1 MRLLWLPEV
10 LRAAGLAVSTYP
22 GWETRGSSTWGPLR
36 GIVCH
41 ATAGARNSS
50 DAGEMRVLWETG
62 SVSAPVPISQLYLSR
77 TGQWTVGAT
86 GLCYHVLIGQ
96 QGPHRGYGNAA
107 LIGVEAA
114 NDNRGEP
121 WPAVQVDAYVR
132 GVAAICRYMGW
143 SADVVVGHREH
154 QTDKSDPVGIDMNDF
169 RQRVAALLAGGPSG
183 QQEADMATI
192 VRNHD
197 DGQYYVLGSDGV
209 ARRLLLPT
217 AKGISDVGYVVSGR
231 WSNNHQGPVPGLLPF
246 SNKPIDHEPWIE
258 IPSAP
263 LGVLAVETPAV
274 QVGDV
279 VIDYAR
285 INALM
290 RGAVADGY
298 EGGSTRVRAGVS
310 GTQAT
315 ASAASSTAPSPRTGT
330 EWSS

>member
-22 GWETRGSSTWGPLR
+22 GWETRGSSSWGPLR

-50 DAGEMRVLWETG
+50 DAAEMRVLWETG
-62 SVSAPVPISQLYLSR
+62 SVTAPVPISQLYLSR
-77 TGQWTVGAT
+77 SGQWTVGAT

-96 QGPHRGYGNAA
+96 RGPHRGYGNSA
-107 LIGVEAA
+107 LIGIEAA

-121 WPAVQVDAYVR
+121 WPAVQVDAYIR

-154 QTDKSDPVGIDMNDF
+154 QNDKSDPVGIDMNDF

-183 QQEADMATI
+183 QEADMATI

-197 DGQYYVLGSDGV
+197 DGQYYILGSDGV
-209 ARRLLLPT
+209 ARRLLLRT
-217 AKGISDVGYVVSGR
+217 ANGISDVGYVASGR

-246 SNKPIDHEPWIE
+246 SNRPIDQAPWIE

-263 LGVLAVETPAV
+263 LGVLAVEAPAV
-274 QVGDV
+274 EVGDV

-285 INALM
+285 IDASV
-290 RGAVADGY
+290 RDAVADGY
-298 EGGSTRVRAGVS
+298 EGGAARVRAGAAGS
-310 GTQAT
+310 QAAT
-315 ASAASSTAPSPRTGT
+315 ATPPSPRADAESQG
-330 EWSS
+330 

>member
-22 GWETRGSSTWGPLR
+22 GWETRGSTSWGPLR

-41 ATAGARNSS
+41 ATAGSRNSS
-50 DAGEMRVLWETG
+50 DAAEMRVLWETG
-62 SVSAPVPISQLYLSR
+62 SVTAPVPISQLYLSR
-77 TGQWTVGAT
+77 SGQWWVGAS

-96 QGPHRGYGNAA
+96 RGPHAGYGNSA

-121 WPAVQVDAYVR
+121 WPAAQIDAYIR

-154 QTDKSDPVGIDMNDF
+154 QTDKSDPVGIDMNIF
-169 RQRVAALLAGGPSG
+169 RQRVAALLAGGASG
-183 QQEADMATI
+183 QEAEMATI

-197 DGQYYVLGSDGV
+197 DGQYYILGSDGV
-209 ARRLLLPT
+209 ARRLLLRT
-217 AKGISDVGYVVSGR
+217 ENGISDVGYVASGR

-246 SNKPIDHEPWIE
+246 SNRPIDQAPWIE
-258 IPSAP
+258 IPTAP
-263 LGVLAVETPAV
+263 LGVLAVDAPAV
-274 QVGDV
+274 EVGDV

-285 INALM
+285 IDASV
-290 RGAVADGY
+290 RDAVADGY
-298 EGGSTRVRAGVS
+298 EGGAARVRAGAA
-310 GTQAT
+310 GAQAAT
-315 ASAASSTAPSPRTGT
+315 ASTPPTQRTDAG
-330 EWSS
+330 S